1 MGLPP
6 SGLPPQ
12 AIPKPPAVGPMSEPF
27 DPYRKWLGIPPKDQ
41 PPNHYRLLGIANF
54 ETDPDVIDNA
64 ATRQMAHVRT
74 FKNSKHAALSQRILT
89 ELSAARLCLLT
100 PEQKQT
106 YDTWLR
112 GQLAASG
119 RLSDSMVL
127 GATPALA
134 IPPPV
139 PMPAPTMPVPAL
151 PPFGVRGDD
160 RWRTEDDSEPSA
172 ASPPPVPIPMP
183 VGTAVAPVPM
193 IRRRSAGALRARRER
208 SALPVALTIISLVV
222 LAGAAGVAAL
232 VFGGVLGTDPSSRP
246 KTKAVEKNAP
256 PPRIEKS
263 ERPKSRASST
273 DNAAAGKSA
282 AETPFPIGIATSG
295 SSKSSVI
302 PPKTTPPKTTPPPP
316 ANAVP
321 AIDRVRQALFQATDG
336 LENRDDDKFVRHI
349 TLAEKDIASAG
360 IEESELGP
368 LKEQAQHLRNIQQ
381 LSTQFWQT
389 VNGNLQNQLPIGE
402 KFKFLANELTVTARE
417 ADVVELSLNGKT
429 HKNTIRELDPIA
441 AALIAART
449 AKITEPATFLPIV
462 AFLSIDGRAMREYPE
477 DNAVKFSRNFFHE
490 NKLAG
495 EKNLEIAAKLGL
507 KLAELPLDGAKPE

>member
-1 MGLPP
+1 
-6 SGLPPQ
+6 
-12 AIPKPPAVGPMSEPF
+12 MSEPF
-27 DPYRKWLGIPPKDQ
+27 DPYRKWLGIPSKDQ
-41 PPNHYRLLGIANF
+41 PPNHYRLLGIATF

-64 ATRQMAHVRT
+64 ATRQMAHIRT

-89 ELSAARLCLLT
+89 ELAAARLCLLT

-112 GQLAASG
+112 GQLAAAG

-134 IPPPV
+134 IPPAV
-139 PMPAPTMPVPAL
+139 PMGTPAL

-160 RWRTEDDSEPSA
+160 RWRTEDDSEPPA
-172 ASPPPVPIPMP
+172 VGPPPVPIPMP
-183 VGTAVAPVPM
+183 MGTAIAPTPT
-193 IRRRSAGALRARRER
+193 IRRGSAAAIRSKRER
-208 SALPVALTIISLVV
+208 SALPMAVTIVSLVV

-232 VFGGVLGTDPSSRP
+232 VFGGVLGTDTNSRP
-246 KTKAVEKNAP
+246 KTKSVEKHVP
-256 PPRIEKS
+256 TPRVEKS
-263 ERPKSRASST
+263 ERPKSKPSST
-273 DNAAAGKSA
+273 DNAAAGKPA
-282 AETPFPIGIATSG
+282 AETEEGESNPRKSKGTPFPIGSATSG
-295 SSKSSVI
+295 SSNASVK
-302 PPKTTPPKTTPPPP
+302 PPKTTTPPP
-316 ANAVP
+316 ADALP
-321 AIDRVRQALFQATDG
+321 AIDRVRQALFQASDA

-349 TLAEKDIASAG
+349 TLAEKDLASGGIAEG
-360 IEESELGP
+360 ELGP
-368 LKEQAQHLRNIQQ
+368 LKEEAQHLRNIQQ

-389 VNGNLQNQLPIGE
+389 VNDNLQNQLPIGE

-417 ADVVELSLNGKT
+417 ADVVELSLNDKT
-429 HKNTIRELDPIA
+429 HKSTIRELDPIA

-449 AKITEPATFLPIV
+449 AKITEPSTFMPIV

-477 DNAVKFSRNFFHE
+477 DNAVKFSRNFFRE

-507 KLAELPLDGAKPE
+507 KLAELPLGEMK